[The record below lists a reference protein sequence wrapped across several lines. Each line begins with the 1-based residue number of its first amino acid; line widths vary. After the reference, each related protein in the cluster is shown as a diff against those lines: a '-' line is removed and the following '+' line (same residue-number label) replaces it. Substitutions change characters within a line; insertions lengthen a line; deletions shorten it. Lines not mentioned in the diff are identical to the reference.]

1 MHVLVVKTSSMGD
14 VIHTLPAIE
23 DATKA
28 IPGIKFDWLIEEGF
42 QEIPAWHDSIDKV
55 IPIALRR
62 WRKSWLK
69 AFFSGEIKLFLKK
82 LREKKYDLIIDAQGL
97 LKSAVPAKLA
107 RGTLIGFDKASA
119 REGIAANYYDRDLT
133 VDKSLHAIERVR
145 RLFARSLGYEYQDTL
160 PSVKLNLNPAEE
172 DKKGVLFLHGTTWP
186 SKHWPDDSWLELGK
200 LLKEKG
206 EAIYLPWATD
216 QEKDRAEW
224 LAKELNVPVL
234 PKLSLTE
241 VAELML
247 KVKAVVGVDTGLTHL
262 AALLDVRSIGVYGS
276 TDVGLTG
283 ALGLNHKNL
292 SANYECSPC
301 MNKVCKVLDENNK
314 QPCFDSITP
323 ESILKN
329 LEELRRHES

>member
-1 MHVLVVKTSSMGD
+1 MRVLVVKTSSMGD

-23 DATKA
+23 DAAKA
-28 IPGIKFDWLIEEGF
+28 IPSIKFDWMIEEGF
-42 QEIPAWHDSIDKV
+42 QEIPAWHDSVDKV

-69 AFFSGEIKLFLKK
+69 AFLSGEIKLFLKR

-97 LKSAVPAKLA
+97 LKSAVPAKFA

-119 REGIAANYYDRDLT
+119 REGIAAKFYDRDLT

-145 RLFARSLGYEYQDTL
+145 RLFSRSLGYEYQHTP
-160 PSVKLNLNPAEE
+160 PSVKLNLNPAQE

-200 LLKEKG
+200 LLKEEG

-216 QEKDRAEW
+216 QEKDRVEW
-224 LAKELNVPVL
+224 LGKQLNVPVL

-241 VAELML
+241 IAGLML
-247 KVKAVVGVDTGLTHL
+247 RVKAVVGVDTGLTHL
-262 AALLDVRSIGVYGS
+262 AALLDVQSIGIYGS

-283 ALGLNHKNL
+283 AMGIKHKNIC
-292 SANYECSPC
+292 SSYECSPC
-301 MNKVCKVLDENNK
+301 LKKTCLKLSDELVAPPCYKGISAQDIVK
-314 QPCFDSITP
+314 Q
-323 ESILKN
+323 LGV
-329 LEELRRHES
+329 

>member
-1 MHVLVVKTSSMGD
+1 MRVLVVKTSSMGD

-23 DATKA
+23 DAAKA

-42 QEIPAWHDSIDKV
+42 QEIPAWHDSVDKV

-69 AFFSGEIKLFLKK
+69 AFLSGEIRLFLKRV
-82 LREKKYDLIIDAQGL
+82 REKKYDLIIDAQGL
-97 LKSAVPAKLA
+97 LKSAVPAKFS

-119 REGIAANYYDRDLT
+119 REGIAAKFYDRDLT

-145 RLFARSLGYEYQDTL
+145 RLFARSLGYEYQDKL
-160 PSVKLNLNPAEE
+160 PSVKLNLNPAQE
-172 DKKGVLFLHGTTWP
+172 DKKGILFLHGTTWP

-200 LLKEKG
+200 LLKEGG
-206 EAIYLPWATD
+206 EDIYLPWATA

-224 LAKELNVPVL
+224 VAKELNVQVL

-241 VAELML
+241 IAELML

-262 AALLDVRSIGVYGS
+262 SALLDVRSIGIYGS

-283 ALGLNHKNL
+283 AMGIKHKNIC
-292 SANYECSPC
+292 SSYECSPC
-301 MNKVCKVLDENNK
+301 LKKICIKLLDKLVAPPCYKEISAQDIVK
-314 QPCFDSITP
+314 Q
-323 ESILKN
+323 LGV
-329 LEELRRHES
+329 

>member
-69 AFFSGEIKLFLKK
+69 AFLSGEIKIFLKR

-97 LKSAVPAKLA
+97 LKSAVPAKFA

-119 REGIAANYYDRDLT
+119 REGIAAKFYDRDLT

-145 RLFARSLGYEYQDTL
+145 QLFARSLGYEYQDTL
-160 PSVKLNLNPAEE
+160 PSVKLNLNSAEE

-200 LLKEKG
+200 FLKERG
-206 EAIYLPWATD
+206 EDVYLPWATA
-216 QEKDRAEW
+216 QEKKRAEW
-224 LAKELNVPVL
+224 LATELNVPVL

-241 VAELML
+241 VAEVML

-262 AALLDVRSIGVYGS
+262 AALLDVRSIGIYGS
-276 TDVGLTG
+276 TDVELTG
-283 ALGLNHKNL
+283 AMGIQHKNIC
-292 SANYECSPC
+292 SSYECSPC
-301 MNKVCKVLDENNK
+301 LMKICVKLSDEFVAPPCYKEISAKNIIK
-314 QPCFDSITP
+314 Q
-323 ESILKN
+323 LAV
-329 LEELRRHES
+329 

>member
-14 VIHTLPAIE
+14 VLHTLPAIE
-23 DATKA
+23 DAAKA

-42 QEIPAWHDSIDKV
+42 QEIPAWHDSVDKV

-69 AFFSGEIKLFLKK
+69 AFLSGEIKLFLKRV
-82 LREKKYDLIIDAQGL
+82 REKKYDLIIDAQGL
-97 LKSAVPAKLA
+97 LKSALPAKFA

-119 REGIAANYYDRDLT
+119 REGIAAKFYDRDLT
-133 VDKSLHAIERVR
+133 VDKSFHAIERVR

-160 PSVKLNLNPAEE
+160 PAVKLNLSSDEQ
-172 DKKGVLFLHGTTWP
+172 DKKGFLFLHGTTWP
-186 SKHWPDDSWLELGK
+186 SKHWPDVSWLELGK
-200 LLKEKG
+200 LLKEEG

-224 LAKELNVPVL
+224 LGKELNISVL

-241 VAELML
+241 IAELML

-262 AALLDVRSIGVYGS
+262 AALLDVRSIGIYGS

-283 ALGLNHKNL
+283 AIGVNHENL
-292 SANYECSPC
+292 KSNFECSPC
-301 MNKVCKVLDENNK
+301 LSKSCKLLDGDSLLPPCYEEITAKKV
-314 QPCFDSITP
+314 I
-323 ESILKN
+323 N
-329 LEELRRHES
+329 LGFINE

>member
-69 AFFSGEIKLFLKK
+69 AFFSGEIKVFLKK

-119 REGIAANYYDRDLT
+119 REGIAANFYDRDLT

-145 RLFARSLGYEYQDTL
+145 RLFARSLGYEYQDNL
-160 PSVKLNLNPAEE
+160 PSVKLNLNPAQEK
-172 DKKGVLFLHGTTWP
+172 KKGVLFLHGTTWP

-206 EAIYLPWATD
+206 EDIYLPWATD

-224 LAKELNVPVL
+224 LGKKLDVSVL
-234 PKLSLTE
+234 PRLSLTE
-241 VAELML
+241 IAGVML
-247 KVKAVVGVDTGLTHL
+247 KVKAIVGVDTGLTHL
-262 AALLDVRSIGVYGS
+262 AALLNVRSIGIYGS
-276 TDVGLTG
+276 TDIELTG
-283 ALGLNHKNL
+283 AMGIKHENL
-292 SANYECSPC
+292 KSDLECSPC
-301 MNKVCKVLDENNK
+301 LKKACVKLSDELVVP
-314 QPCFDSITP
+314 PCYEKITA
-323 ESILKN
+323 ESVVEVGFAN
-329 LEELRRHES
+329 E

>member
-23 DATKA
+23 DAAKA

-42 QEIPAWHDSIDKV
+42 QEIPTWHDSVDKV

-69 AFFSGEIKLFLKK
+69 AFLSGEIKLFLKRV
-82 LREKKYDLIIDAQGL
+82 REKKYDLIIDAQGL
-97 LKSAVPAKLA
+97 LKSAVPAKFA

-119 REGIAANYYDRDLT
+119 REGIAAKFYDCDLT

-145 RLFARSLGYEYQDTL
+145 RLFARSLGYEYQDNL
-160 PSVKLNLNPAEE
+160 PSVKLNLNPAQEY
-172 DKKGVLFLHGTTWP
+172 KKGVLFLHGTTWP
-186 SKHWPDDSWLELGK
+186 SKHWPDVSWLELGK
-200 LLKEKG
+200 LLKEEG

-224 LAKELNVPVL
+224 LGKELNISVL

-241 VAELML
+241 IAELML

-262 AALLDVRSIGVYGS
+262 AALMDVRSVGIYGS

-283 ALGLNHKNL
+283 AMGVKHANL
-292 SANYECSPC
+292 KSNLECSPC
-301 MNKVCKVLDENNK
+301 LRKKCKLLNEDILLP
-314 QPCFDSITP
+314 PCY
-323 ESILKN
+323 KN
-329 LEELRRHES
+329 LTSEYVAQKILEV

>member
-1 MHVLVVKTSSMGD
+1 MRVLVVKTSSMGD

-23 DATKA
+23 DAAKA

-42 QEIPAWHDSIDKV
+42 QEIPAWHDSVDKV

-69 AFFSGEIKLFLKK
+69 AFLSGEIRLFLKRV
-82 LREKKYDLIIDAQGL
+82 REKKYDLIIDAQGL
-97 LKSAVPAKLA
+97 LKSAVPAKFS

-119 REGIAANYYDRDLT
+119 REGIAAKFYDRDLT

-145 RLFARSLGYEYQDTL
+145 RLFSRSLGYEYQDKL
-160 PSVKLNLNPAEE
+160 PSVKLNLNPAQE
-172 DKKGVLFLHGTTWP
+172 DKKGILFLHGTTWP

-200 LLKEKG
+200 LLKEGG
-206 EAIYLPWATD
+206 EDIYLPWATV

-241 VAELML
+241 IAELML

-262 AALLDVRSIGVYGS
+262 SALLDVRSIGIYGS

-283 ALGLNHKNL
+283 AMGIKHKNIC
-292 SANYECSPC
+292 SSYECSPC
-301 MNKVCKVLDENNK
+301 LKKICIKLSDKLVAPPCYKKISAQDIVK
-314 QPCFDSITP
+314 Q
-323 ESILKN
+323 LGV
-329 LEELRRHES
+329 

>member
-1 MHVLVVKTSSMGD
+1 MRVLVVKTSSMGD

-28 IPGIKFDWLIEEGF
+28 IPGIKFDWVIEEGF
-42 QEIPAWHDSIDKV
+42 KEIPAWHDSVDKV

-62 WRKSWLK
+62 WRKSWLS

-97 LKSAVPAKLA
+97 LKSAVPAKFA

-119 REGIAANYYDRDLT
+119 REGIAAKFYDRDLT

-145 RLFARSLGYEYQDTL
+145 RLFAWSLGYEYQHTS
-160 PSVKLNLNPAEE
+160 PSVKLNLNPSEKNKE
-172 DKKGVLFLHGTTWP
+172 GVLFLHGTTWP
-186 SKHWPDDSWLELGK
+186 SKHWPDGSWLELGK

-224 LAKELNVPVL
+224 LGKQFDVSVL

-247 KVKAVVGVDTGLTHL
+247 KVKAVVGVDTGLIHL
-262 AALLDVRSIGVYGS
+262 AALLDVQSIGIYGS
-276 TDVGLTG
+276 TDVRLTG

-301 MNKVCKVLDENNK
+301 MKKVCRVLDAKNK
-314 QPCFDSITP
+314 QPCFDSIAP

-329 LEELRRHES
+329 LSGIEAQ

>member
-23 DATKA
+23 DAAKA

-42 QEIPAWHDSIDKV
+42 QEIPAWHDSVDKV

-69 AFFSGEIKLFLKK
+69 AFLSGEIKRFLKRV
-82 LREKKYDLIIDAQGL
+82 REKKYDLIIDAQGL
-97 LKSAVPAKLA
+97 LKSALPAKFA

-119 REGIAANYYDRDLT
+119 REGIAVKFYDRNLT

-160 PSVKLNLNPAEE
+160 PSVKLNLNSAEE

-186 SKHWPDDSWLELGK
+186 SKHWPDVSWLELGK
-200 LLKEKG
+200 LLKEEG

-224 LAKELNVPVL
+224 LGKELNISVL

-241 VAELML
+241 IAELML

-262 AALLDVRSIGVYGS
+262 AALLDVRSIGIYGS

-283 ALGLNHKNL
+283 AMGVNHQNL
-292 SANYECSPC
+292 KSNFECSPC
-301 MNKVCKVLDENNK
+301 LSKNCKLLDGGSLLPPCYEEITAKKV
-314 QPCFDSITP
+314 I
-323 ESILKN
+323 N
-329 LEELRRHES
+329 LGFINE

>member
-42 QEIPAWHDSIDKV
+42 QEIPAWHDSVDKV

-69 AFFSGEIKLFLKK
+69 AFFSSEIKLFLKK
-82 LREKKYDLIIDAQGL
+82 LREKKYDVIIDAQGL
-97 LKSAVPAKLA
+97 LKSAVPAKFA
-107 RGTLIGFDKASA
+107 RGTLVGFDKASA
-119 REGIAANYYDRDLT
+119 REGIAAKFYDRDLT

-145 RLFARSLGYEYQDTL
+145 RLFARALGYEYQDTS
-160 PSVKLNLNPAEE
+160 PAVKLNLNAAEE
-172 DKKGVLFLHGTTWP
+172 DKKGILFLHGTTWP

-200 LLKEKG
+200 LLKEES
-206 EAIYLPWATD
+206 EAIFLPWATA
-216 QEKDRAEW
+216 QERARADW
-224 LAKELNVPVL
+224 LGKKLDVSVL

-241 VAELML
+241 IAELML

-262 AALLDVRSIGVYGS
+262 AALLDVRSIGIYGS

-283 ALGLNHKNL
+283 AMGIKHENL
-292 SANYECSPC
+292 KSNFECSPC
-301 MNKVCKVLDENNK
+301 LNKKCKLLDGDVLLP
-314 QPCFDSITP
+314 PCYEKITADSVI
-323 ESILKN
+323 N
-329 LEELRRHES
+329 LSFINE

>member
-69 AFFSGEIKLFLKK
+69 AFFSGEIKVFLKK

-97 LKSAVPAKLA
+97 LKSAVPAKFA
-107 RGTLIGFDKASA
+107 RGTLIGFDKSSA
-119 REGIAANYYDRDLT
+119 REGIASKFYDCEVS

-145 RLFARSLGYEYQDTL
+145 QLFARSLGYEYQQTS
-160 PSVKLNLNPAEE
+160 PSVKLNLNPAEG

-200 LLKEKG
+200 FLKEGG
-206 EAIYLPWATD
+206 EDIYLPWSTA
-216 QEKDRAEW
+216 QEKIRAEW

-241 VAELML
+241 IAEVML

-262 AALLDVRSIGVYGS
+262 AALLNVRSIGIYGS
-276 TDVGLTG
+276 TDVELTG
-283 ALGLNHKNL
+283 AMGIKHENL
-292 SANYECSPC
+292 KSDLECSPC
-301 MNKVCKVLDENNK
+301 LSKQCKLLDGDTLVP
-314 QPCFDSITP
+314 PCYEKITA
-323 ESILKN
+323 ESVVEVGFAN
-329 LEELRRHES
+329 E

>member
-23 DATKA
+23 DAAKA
-28 IPGIKFDWLIEEGF
+28 IPGITFDWLIEEAF
-42 QEIPAWHDSIDKV
+42 QEIPAWHDSVDKV

-69 AFFSGEIKLFLKK
+69 AFLSGEIKLFLKRV
-82 LREKKYDLIIDAQGL
+82 REKKYDLIIDAQGL
-97 LKSAVPAKLA
+97 LKSAVPAKFA

-119 REGIAANYYDRDLT
+119 REGIVAKFYDRDLT

-160 PSVKLNLNPAEE
+160 PAVKLNFNPDEE

-186 SKHWPDDSWLELGK
+186 SKHWPDVSWLELGK
-200 LLKEKG
+200 LLKEEG
-206 EAIYLPWATD
+206 EAIYLPWVTD

-224 LAKELNVPVL
+224 LGKELNISVL

-241 VAELML
+241 IAELML

-262 AALLDVRSIGVYGS
+262 AALMDVRSVGIYGS

-283 ALGLNHKNL
+283 AMGVKHANL
-292 SANYECSPC
+292 KSNLECSPC
-301 MNKVCKVLDENNK
+301 LRKKCKLLNEDILLP
-314 QPCFDSITP
+314 PCY
-323 ESILKN
+323 KN
-329 LEELRRHES
+329 LTSEYVAQKILEV

>member
-62 WRKSWLK
+62 WRKSWIK
-69 AFFSGEIKLFLKK
+69 AFFSGEIKVFLKK

-119 REGIAANYYDRDLT
+119 REGIAANFYDRDLT

-145 RLFARSLGYEYQDTL
+145 RLFARSLGYEYQDNL
-160 PSVKLNLNPAEE
+160 PSVKLNLNPTQEE
-172 DKKGVLFLHGTTWP
+172 KKGVLFLHGTTWP
-186 SKHWPDDSWLELGK
+186 SKHWPDNSWLELGK
-200 LLKEKG
+200 LLKEKN
-206 EAIYLPWATD
+206 EAIHLPWATD

-224 LAKELNVPVL
+224 LGKQLHISVL

-241 VAELML
+241 IAELML
-247 KVKAVVGVDTGLTHL
+247 KVKAVFGVDTGLTHL
-262 AALLDVRSIGVYGS
+262 AALLDVRSIGIYGS

-283 ALGLNHKNL
+283 AMGVKHENL
-292 SANYECSPC
+292 KSNLECSPC
-301 MNKVCKVLDENNK
+301 LSRKCKLLDGGTLVPPCYEKISAAKVAEVSFINE
-314 QPCFDSITP
+314 
-323 ESILKN
+323 
-329 LEELRRHES
+329 